1 MPLLVLPTRR
11 LAQLTTV
18 LALAAAVSLLPATF
32 VPDAAA
38 AVGNCTPDAAWPANR
53 KDMATRVVEL
63 VNQHR
68 AARGLR
74 SLRVS
79 ATLTASAVW
88 KARHM
93 AHYRYM
99 AHNDPAPPVGRTV
112 GQRLAACGFA
122 GAGWGENI
130 ANGYR
135 TAEAVVSG
143 WLSSPGH
150 RANIERASYGVIG
163 VGAAV
168 SSNGAVYWAQ
178 SFGKGGGR
186 KARPVRAGH
195 AVSLPGR
202 PARIAMIAGR

>member
-1 MPLLVLPTRR
+1 
-11 LAQLTTV
+11 
-18 LALAAAVSLLPATF
+18 
-32 VPDAAA
+32 
-38 AVGNCTPDAAWPANR
+38 
-53 KDMATRVVEL
+53 
-63 VNQHR
+63 
-68 AARGLR
+68 
-74 SLRVS
+74 
-79 ATLTASAVW
+79 
-88 KARHM
+88 M
-93 AHYRYM
+93 AHRRYL
-99 AHNDPAPPVGRTV
+99 AHNDPAPPVTRTV
-112 GQRLAACGFA
+112 GQRLAACGFV
-122 GAGWGENI
+122 GGGWGENI

-195 AVSLPGR
+195 ALSLSGR